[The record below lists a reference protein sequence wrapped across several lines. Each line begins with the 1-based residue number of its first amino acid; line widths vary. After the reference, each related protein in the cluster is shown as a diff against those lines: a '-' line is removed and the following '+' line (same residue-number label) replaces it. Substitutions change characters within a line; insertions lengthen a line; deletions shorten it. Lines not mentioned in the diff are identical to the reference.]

1 MESTSFM
8 IGLLVMAYGGP
19 DNLEE
24 VEPYLM
30 DVRGYRATAPE
41 IVHEVRERY
50 REIGGRSPILE
61 RTRAQADAL
70 QKALNEQGQEFKV
83 FVGMRHWRPF
93 IQDTLAEMRAEGI
106 EQIVS
111 LVMAPHYSRMSIQAY
126 FNKIEEANSGMQV
139 ARIHDWH
146 LLPEYLDALASRVQ
160 AALERFPESVR
171 ADVPVIF
178 TAHSL
183 PERILEWGD
192 PYPMQ
197 LLATTDALMERLGPR
212 PHEFAYQSAAIS
224 TEPWLG
230 PDASEIMERYAAEGK
245 RHMLICPI
253 GFVCEHVEILYD
265 IDIMY
270 QKLSRELGV
279 QLERIEMLNDHP
291 QMIRG
296 LAGQVR
302 QTAQEAGWL

>member
-1 MESTSFM
+1 M
-8 IGLLVMAYGGP
+8 IGVLVMAYGGP

-30 DVRGYRATAPE
+30 DVRGYRTTAPE

-61 RTRAQADAL
+61 RTQAQADAL
-70 QKALNEQGQEFKV
+70 QSVLNEHGYDFRV
-83 FVGMRHWRPF
+83 FVGMRHWHPF
-93 IQDTLAEMRAEGI
+93 IPDTLTAMREQGI
-106 EQIVS
+106 DRTVG

-126 FNKIEEANSGMQV
+126 FNKIEEAKSGMQV

-146 LLPEYLDALASRVQ
+146 LLPEYLDALAERVH

-192 PYPMQ
+192 PYPLQ
-197 LLATTDALMERLGPR
+197 LLATTEALKDRLGSR
-212 PHEFAYQSAAIS
+212 PYEFAYQSAAIS
-224 TEPWLG
+224 NDPWLG
-230 PDASEIMERYAAEGK
+230 PDASEVIEDYAAAGR
-245 RHMLICPI
+245 RHILICPI

-265 IDIMY
+265 IDIVY
-270 QKLSRELGV
+270 QNLAKKLDV
-279 QLERIEMLNDHP
+279 QLERIVMLNDSP
-291 QMIRG
+291 KMIRG
-296 LAGQVR
+296 LAGLVR
-302 QTAQEAGWL
+302 QSAQEAGWP

>member
-1 MESTSFM
+1 M

-19 DNLEE
+19 DNLDE

-50 REIGGRSPILE
+50 REIGGRSPIRE
-61 RTRAQADAL
+61 RTKAQADAL
-70 QKALNEQGQEFKV
+70 QSALNELGEEFQV
-83 FVGMRHWRPF
+83 FVGMRHWHPF
-93 IQDTLAEMRAEGI
+93 ISDTVADMRAQGI
-106 EQIVS
+106 EQTVG

-126 FNKIEEANSGMQV
+126 FNKIEEANSGLQV

-146 LLPEYLDALASRVQ
+146 LLPGYLDALVGRVR

-183 PERILEWGD
+183 PERILQWGD
-192 PYPMQ
+192 PYPLQ
-197 LLATTDALMERLGPR
+197 LLATTDALVERLGLR
-212 PHEFAYQSAAIS
+212 SHDFAYQSAAIS

-230 PDASEIMERYAAEGK
+230 PDASEVIERFAAEGR
-245 RHMLICPI
+245 RHILICPI

-265 IDIMY
+265 IDIVY
-270 QKLSRELGV
+270 QKLAQELGV
-279 QLERIEMLNDHP
+279 QLERIEMPNDSP
-291 QMIRG
+291 AMIRG
-296 LAGQVR
+296 LAGLVR

>member
-1 MESTSFM
+1 M

-19 DNLEE
+19 DNLED

-41 IVHEVRERY
+41 IVQEVRERY

-61 RTRAQADAL
+61 RTQAQANAIESVV
-70 QKALNEQGQEFKV
+70 NEQGYDFKA
-83 FVGMRHWRPF
+83 FVGMRHWHPF
-93 IQDTLAEMRAEGI
+93 IQDTLAEMRSQGI
-106 EQIVS
+106 ERTVG
-111 LVMAPHYSRMSIQAY
+111 LVMAPHYSRMSIEAY
-126 FNKIEEANSGMQV
+126 YKKIDEANSGMQI
-139 ARIHDWH
+139 AKIEDWH
-146 LLPEYLDALASRVQ
+146 LLPEYLDALAARVR

-171 ADVPVIF
+171 SDVPLIF

-197 LLATTDALMERLGPR
+197 LLATTAALMERLDPR

-230 PDASEIMERYAAEGK
+230 PDASEIMKRYAAEGK
-245 RHMLICPI
+245 QHVLICPI

-265 IDIMY
+265 IDVVY
-270 QKLSRELGV
+270 KKLAQELGI
-279 QLERIEMLNDHP
+279 QLERIVMLNADP
-291 QMIRG
+291 QMVRG
-296 LAGQVR
+296 LAGLVR

>member
-1 MESTSFM
+1 
-8 IGLLVMAYGGP
+8 MAYGGP
-19 DNLEE
+19 SSLEE

-61 RTRAQADAL
+61 RTQRQADAL
-70 QKALNEQGQEFKV
+70 QSVLDERRQNFRV

-93 IQDTLAEMRAEGI
+93 IQDTLAEMLAQGI
-106 EQIVS
+106 ERTVG
-111 LVMAPHYSRMSIQAY
+111 LVMAPHHSRLSIEAY
-126 FNKIEEANSGMQV
+126 FKKIEEANSGMNV
-139 ARIHDWH
+139 APINDWH
-146 LLPEYLDALASRVQ
+146 LLPEYLDALVGRVRV
-160 AALERFPESVR
+160 ALERFPESVR

-183 PERILEWGD
+183 PERILEWDD
-192 PYPMQ
+192 PYPSQ
-197 LLATTDALMERLGPR
+197 LYATMEALMKRLGPR
-212 PHEFAYQSAAIS
+212 PHAFAFQSAAIS

-230 PDASEIMERYAAEGK
+230 PDASKMMERYLSQGK

-265 IDIMY
+265 IDIVY
-270 QKLSRELGV
+270 QSLAKKLGI
-279 QLERIEMLNDHP
+279 QLERIEMLNDSP
-291 QMIRG
+291 EMIRG
-296 LAGQVR
+296 LAGLVQN
-302 QTAQEAGWL
+302 TAQEAGWL

>member
-1 MESTSFM
+1 M
-8 IGLLVMAYGGP
+8 IGVLVMAYGGP

-30 DVRGYRATAPE
+30 DVRGYRATAQE

-50 REIGGRSPILE
+50 REIGGRSPIRE
-61 RTRAQADAL
+61 RTQAQADAL
-70 QKALNEQGQEFKV
+70 QKVLNEQGYDFKV
-83 FVGMRHWRPF
+83 YIGMRHWHPF
-93 IQDTLAEMRAEGI
+93 IQDTLAEMRTQGI
-106 EQIVS
+106 ERTVG
-111 LVMAPHYSRMSIQAY
+111 LVMAPHHSRMSIQAY
-126 FNKIEEANSGMQV
+126 FKKIEEANSGMQI
-139 ARIHDWH
+139 AKIHDWH
-146 LLPEYLDALASRVQ
+146 LLPEYLDALVYRIRM
-160 AALERFPESVR
+160 ALERFPESVR

-192 PYPMQ
+192 PYPLQ
-197 LLATTDALMERLGPR
+197 LLATTDALIERLGPR

-230 PDASEIMERYAAEGK
+230 PDASEVMQRFAAQGK
-245 RHMLICPI
+245 KHILICPI

-265 IDIMY
+265 IDIVY
-270 QKLSRELGV
+270 QKLAKELGI
-279 QLERIEMLNDHP
+279 QLERITMLNDDP
-291 QMIRG
+291 AVMRG
-296 LAGQVR
+296 LAGLVR